1 MTWSI
6 IAHDPQTGHLGIAV
20 ASRFFAVGAAVPHI
34 RGRVG
39 AVATQ
44 AFISPIY
51 GTDGLKMLADGMAP
65 EAIVAALTGRDD
77 GRELRQ
83 MHIMDAQGRSTAYTG
98 SRCTHWAGHVIG
110 NNVSVAGNMIAGP
123 AVIED
128 TMKAYNA
135 LAGQPMAERLMAAME
150 AGEAAGGDLRGRQSA
165 ALVIYRDQDYAWLN
179 IRADDHPDP
188 LAELRRLYAV
198 AGERYL
204 HVADAMPTRDNPHGV
219 TERVEIDRKI
229 AALEAARIAEGRPT
243 PSFATPLK
251 PS

>member
-1 MTWSI
+1 MS
-6 IAHDPQTGHLGIAV
+6 
-20 ASRFFAVGAAVPHI
+20 
-34 RGRVG
+34 
-39 AVATQ
+39 
-44 AFISPIY
+44 
-51 GTDGLKMLADGMAP
+51 
-65 EAIVAALTGRDD
+65 
-77 GRELRQ
+77 
-83 MHIMDAQGRSTAYTG
+83 
-98 SRCTHWAGHVIG
+98 
-110 NNVSVAGNMIAGP
+110 
-123 AVIED
+123 
-128 TMKAYNA
+128 
-135 LAGQPMAERLMAAME
+135 ERLMAAME

-179 IRADDHPDP
+179 IRADDHSNP

-219 TERVEIDRKI
+219 TERTEIDRKI